1 MARQRHIPADHK
13 VFPALPVTMVTV
25 GRASERLA
33 VHVAGA
39 LRPGVTPIV
48 CVAGYNRNMSDWTGL
63 LRLASQSLG
72 ARVPIVLVDLKGR
85 GRATDR
91 PHASAYSS
99 LEDAADLV
107 ELMRA
112 LAIER
117 AVFVGQGHGGQVL
130 MALAADRPSLIAGT
144 VLVDAGPVSDS
155 RGLVR
160 LRVTLNDLMGV
171 RGEASLRPMLR
182 RMVLADYPGVDE
194 NTLQEVSQRTHYVD
208 KRGRLQPLFDP
219 ALIKLL
225 EPFDLDDV
233 LVAQWPLFDAL
244 RCAPLMMM
252 RTQLT
257 QQLRRETFEEMM
269 RRRRDA
275 EAYVIENQGSP
286 ALLDSAEDVEPILQ
300 FVRRVTGLAKAA

>member
-1 MARQRHIPADHK
+1 MARPRHIPDDHK
-13 VFPALPVTMVTV
+13 VFVSLPVTEVTV
-25 GRASERLA
+25 GNAGEHLA
-33 VHVAGA
+33 VHVAGT
-39 LRPGVTPIV
+39 LRANTTPIV
-48 CVAGYNRNMSDWTGL
+48 CVAGYNRNMSDWSGF
-63 LRLASQSLG
+63 LRLARQSLRD
-72 ARVPIVLVDLKGR
+72 RVPIVLVDLKGR
-85 GRATDR
+85 GRASDR
-91 PHASAYSS
+91 ANAIQYSS
-99 LEDAADLV
+99 LTDASDLIDV
-107 ELMRA
+107 MRA
-112 LAIER
+112 LAIDR
-117 AVFVGQGHGGQVL
+117 AIFAGQGYGGQVL
-130 MALAADRPSLIAGT
+130 MALAANRPGLIAGT
-144 VLVDAGPVSDS
+144 VLIDAGAVSDS

-160 LRVTLNDLMGV
+160 LRVTLNDLTGV

-182 RMVLADYPGVDE
+182 RMAAADYPGVLE
-194 NTLQEVSQRTHYVD
+194 ATLDEVSQRTHYVD

-286 ALLDSAEDVEPILQ
+286 ALLDTADDVEPILD
-300 FVRRVTGLAKAA
+300 FVRKVGGLSKAA